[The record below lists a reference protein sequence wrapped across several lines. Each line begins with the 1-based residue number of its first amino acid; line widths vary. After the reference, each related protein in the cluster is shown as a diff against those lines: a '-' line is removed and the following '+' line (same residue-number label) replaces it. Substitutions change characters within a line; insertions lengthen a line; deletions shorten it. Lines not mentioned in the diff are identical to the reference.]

1 MRGAVLSRTV
11 SAVSAVWQ
19 RRLAK
24 TPLRRAIVAPVRALS
39 TTPAVFKQRR
49 LPPAEDPYNHTALA
63 ALLSRLSLPP
73 SDKLQASIL
82 TCLTHPSFAN
92 AQGEETADLETN
104 ELLSNLG
111 NSLLGLFASEDI
123 AARYPNLPSTA
134 LSSAV
139 TSYVGPTSLA
149 SVARDLGISATHDSA
164 PKYHNQVQGMPIRWR
179 RALAVRELADTP
191 VSSNFREAYN
201 DRAARLDKERERKRN
216 SWEEGVASVVRAF
229 VGLIYQEQGLHAARE
244 FVHAHFMSRHVDL
257 THLFKIRKP
266 KHVLSNVVSKHLH
279 DAGVPASSS
288 LGRIESRVLASTGT
302 HTQSPLFNIGL
313 FLQNGLKLA
322 EGHGSSLA
330 MAEHRAATNALLS
343 LFLVQS
349 EAGSTRLPTSAH
361 AERPISSEG
370 VAQAQGEAWE
380 GSYLLF
386 AGPLGVFACSCERH
400 TVHTS
405 RR

>member
-1 MRGAVLSRTV
+1 MRGAVLSRT
-11 SAVSAVWQ
+11 VSAVWQ

-24 TPLRRAIVAPVRALS
+24 TPLRRAAVPVRALS
-39 TTPAVFKQRR
+39 STPALLKQRR
-49 LPPAEDPYNHTALA
+49 LPPAEEPYPATALA

-73 SDKLQASIL
+73 SDKLQASLL
-82 TCLTHPSFAN
+82 TCLTHPSFVN
-92 AQGEETADLETN
+92 EESADIETN

-111 NSLLGLFASEDI
+111 NSLLGLFASEEI

-139 TSYVGPTSLA
+139 TSYVGPSSLV
-149 SVARDLGISATHDSA
+149 SVARELGVSATHDGA
-164 PKYHNQVQGMPIRWR
+164 PKYHNQVQGLPIRWR

-191 VSSNFREAYN
+191 VSINFRESYN

-229 VGLIYQEQGLHAARE
+229 VGLIYQEQGMHAARD

-288 LGRIESRVLASTGT
+288 LGRIESRVLATTGM
-302 HTQSPLFNIGL
+302 HSQSPLFNIGL

-343 LFLVQS
+343 LFLVQA
-349 EAGSTRLPTSAH
+349 EEGSTRLPTSAH
-361 AERPISSEG
+361 ADRPISSAG
-370 VAQAQGEAWE
+370 VAPDQGDKWE
-380 GSYLLF
+380 GSYVSSG
-386 AGPLGVFACSCERH
+386 ASEPVQGLGQSIRPQRF
-400 TVHTS
+400 
-405 RR
+405 